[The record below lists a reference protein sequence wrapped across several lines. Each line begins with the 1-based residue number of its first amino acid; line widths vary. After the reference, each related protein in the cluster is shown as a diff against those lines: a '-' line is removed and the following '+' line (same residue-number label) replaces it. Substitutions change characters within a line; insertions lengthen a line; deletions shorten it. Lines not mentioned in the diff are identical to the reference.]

1 VKYFLVL
8 TLCSIGAFIAV
19 IRMRPEVFSGAFY
32 SPNGTFTIPPTSGV
46 PPASVPEKKNPAAPR
61 VRSSARSDTG
71 RIAEPG
77 ALPVVEA
84 TPNVASNVIVGAN
97 VIVSPTGRRFVQAIV
112 NADVLPVYATNSAR
126 SRVLKLLSKGDLVQT
141 DLAVIDSVGHWSLI
155 MVPGQRISGY
165 VRTEDIDLT
174 RTASKD

>member
-32 SPNGTFTIPPTSGV
+32 SPNGTATIPPASGV
-46 PPASVPEKKNPAAPR
+46 PPASVPEKKNPAPR
-61 VRSSARSDTG
+61 VRSVRSDTG

-77 ALPVVEA
+77 ALPVIEA
-84 TPNVASNVIVGAN
+84 KPNVASNVIVGAN
-97 VIVSPTGRRFVQAIV
+97 VIVSPTGRRFVQATV

-155 MVPGQRISGY
+155 TVPGQRISGY
-165 VRTEDIDLT
+165 VRTEDIELT
-174 RTASKD
+174 RTASKN